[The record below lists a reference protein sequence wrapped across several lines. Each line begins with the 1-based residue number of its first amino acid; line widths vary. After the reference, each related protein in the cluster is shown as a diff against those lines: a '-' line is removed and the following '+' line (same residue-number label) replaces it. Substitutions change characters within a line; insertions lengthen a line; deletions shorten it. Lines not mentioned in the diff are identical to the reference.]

1 MTERH
6 VRARSA
12 IHKSPNKLRIAGH
25 LFPDRIRIFI
35 RKFISVT
42 GPRGLPAKLHF
53 RAVVD
58 IQRDVTALSDRPD
71 AVELN
76 EARKKMRAQL
86 AEPLLVAA
94 DALISIKKNL
104 ESLVHSRP
112 LDLRE
117 PLKWSIS
124 CSNGMELSS
133 RPVRSRGYSVSFP
146 RSTRGMQIKREYL
159 TVS

>member
-94 DALISIKKNL
+94 DALISIKKKTLNPSSIPIL
-104 ESLVHSRP
+104 LTFESP
-112 LDLRE
+112 LND
-117 PLKWSIS
+117 P
-124 CSNGMELSS
+124 
-133 RPVRSRGYSVSFP
+133 
-146 RSTRGMQIKREYL
+146 
-159 TVS
+159 